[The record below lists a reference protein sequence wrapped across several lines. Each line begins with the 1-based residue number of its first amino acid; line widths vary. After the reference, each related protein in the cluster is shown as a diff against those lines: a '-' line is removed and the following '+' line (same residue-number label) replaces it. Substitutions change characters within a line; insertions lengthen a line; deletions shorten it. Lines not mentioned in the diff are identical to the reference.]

1 MEVKDK
7 MEEKILTMLTGIRP
21 EFNFAESENFIEDG
35 LLDSFD
41 IITLIDMLEE
51 KYHIK
56 IDGLDTVPENF
67 FTITDI
73 IHLVKKSG
81 GNI

>member
-1 MEVKDK
+1 
-7 MEEKILTMLTGIRP
+7 MEEEILTMLTGIRP
-21 EFNFAESENFIEDG
+21 EFNFTQSDNFIEDG

-67 FTITDI
+67 FQITDI
-73 IHLVKKSG
+73 VRLVKKSG
-81 GNI
+81 GNL

>member
-56 IDGLDTVPENF
+56 RIWN
-67 FTITDI
+67 
-73 IHLVKKSG
+73 LVM
-81 GNI
+81 GN